1 MITIVFSR
9 RFHNSFMIRRI
20 ELFLYPLEQENWD
33 PAHRRQEE
41 NIPDKTQRVERT
53 DVDEAWEKQAGSDI

>member
-1 MITIVFSR
+1 
-9 RFHNSFMIRRI
+9 MIRRI